1 MRVSPKKVARYL
13 NSVRGLD
20 AEVAMAKLAVMHTS
34 TATAV
39 SKVIKAAAAQ
49 GSGRLIVKKIFVTP
63 GPALKRM
70 MPGAFGRSSVIKK
83 RVSHITVEV
92 GEITPL
98 EKGGVRGDLK

>member
-1 MRVSPKKVARYL
+1 MDYISKAKYLRVSPKKVARYL
-13 NSVRGLD
+13 NSVRGID
-20 AEVAMAKLAVMHTS
+20 TEVAMAKLAAMNTS

-49 GSGRLIVKKIFVTP
+49 GTGRLRVKKIFVTP

-70 MPGAFGRSSVIKK
+70 KPGAFGRSSVIKK

-92 GEITPL
+92 GD
-98 EKGGVRGDLK
+98 K